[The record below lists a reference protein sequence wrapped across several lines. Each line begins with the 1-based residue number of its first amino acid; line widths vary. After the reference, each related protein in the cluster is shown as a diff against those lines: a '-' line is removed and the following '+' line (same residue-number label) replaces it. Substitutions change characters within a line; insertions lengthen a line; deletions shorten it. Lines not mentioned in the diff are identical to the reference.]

1 MSFASV
7 TLCRGKFTEG
17 ASCCRTWLVSV
28 VPCCCISSRVKT
40 STGTASR
47 LVDPSSARTAQHVS
61 SEMRFP
67 TEPPREQRRD
77 REGPTSTGY
86 RVAESATSQ
95 GGAPGCDLRLDMRAR
110 AQKAAGRGA
119 PGGGTTGA
127 VRRLRPQRLAV
138 RPQSAGIAFIGG
150 NRHHLE
156 DVVGHELVRE
166 PGPPSG
172 NRVEPAVA
180 PRVDPAVP
188 ALEQQR
194 VHTLTQQLVDDRVRR
209 CDVEAG
215 SRLQS
220 PRVHPDV

>member
-1 MSFASV
+1 MNAMPADWG
-7 TLCRGKFTEG
+7 R
-17 ASCCRTWLVSV
+17 
-28 VPCCCISSRVKT
+28 
-40 STGTASR
+40 TASR
-47 LVDPSSARTAQHVS
+47 WGRSRRTAPVVPPPGAPRRAAFCARARMSSRKSQAGGPPCEVADSATRYPVLVGPSLSRRCSRGGSVGKRISLLTCCAVLAQHVS

-95 GGAPGCDLRLDMRAR
+95 GGPPACDLRLDMRAR
-110 AQKAAGRGA
+110 AQKAARRGA

-156 DVVGHELVRE
+156 DVVGHKLVRE
-166 PGPPSG
+166 SGPPGG
-172 NRVEPAVA
+172 NRVA
-180 PRVDPAVP
+180 
-188 ALEQQR
+188 
-194 VHTLTQQLVDDRVRR
+194 
-209 CDVEAG
+209 
-215 SRLQS
+215 
-220 PRVHPDV
+220 